1 MSFDPS
7 FEPGARRELGS
18 YVFTA
23 DSIVEFARQFD
34 PQRFHVDAE
43 AAKHSVFG
51 GLCASGWHT
60 ASVWMKLN
68 IAASAIETREALVEG
83 RAVPEFGPSPGFRNL
98 RWFKPVYAGDE
109 LFYARVV
116 RGTRPLNSRPG
127 WSILELT
134 CEARNAGGEL
144 VMSFD
149 SAALIK
155 FPTQDQDEVTR

>member
-7 FEPGARRELGS
+7 FEPGARRELGT

-23 DSIVEFARQFD
+23 ESIIEFARQFD

-43 AAKHSVFG
+43 AAKKSVFG

-68 IAASAIETREALVEG
+68 IAASKIETRKAIEEG

-109 LFYARVV
+109 LAYARIV
-116 RGTRPLNSRPG
+116 RGTRALNSRPG

-134 CEARNAGGEL
+134 CEARNKDGEL
-144 VMSFD
+144 VMNFD

-155 FPTQDQDEVTR
+155 FPEPDNAAS

>member
-43 AAKHSVFG
+43 AAKQSVFG

-60 ASVWMKLN
+60 ASIWMKLN
-68 IAASAIETREALVEG
+68 IASSAIETREALAAG

-98 RWFKPVYAGDE
+98 RWFKPVFAGDE

-134 CEARNAGGEL
+134 CEARNAAGEL

-155 FPTQDQDEVTR
+155 FPEQEQKPS

>member
-43 AAKHSVFG
+43 AAKQSVFG

-68 IAASAIETREALVEG
+68 IASSAIETRNALVEG

-134 CEARNAGGEL
+134 CEARNAAGEL

-155 FPTQDQDEVTR
+155 FPEQEQKPS

>member
-34 PQRFHVDAE
+34 PQRFHVDVE
-43 AAKHSVFG
+43 AAKQSVFG

-60 ASVWMKLN
+60 AAVWMKLN
-68 IAASAIETREALVEG
+68 IAASAVETDKAHAEG
-83 RAVPEFGPSPGFRNL
+83 RTVPEFGPSPGFRNL

-109 LFYARVV
+109 LFYARIV

-134 CEARNAGGEL
+134 SEARNEAGEL

-155 FPTQDQDEVTR
+155 FPATSQTAS

>member
-1 MSFDPS
+1 MTIDPAFDP
-7 FEPGARRELGS
+7 GTRNELGS

-23 DSIVEFARQFD
+23 DAIIDFARQFD

-43 AAKHSVFG
+43 AAKDSVFG

-60 ASVWMKLN
+60 AAIWMKLN
-68 IAASAIETREALVEG
+68 LASNTVADQLAESEERSL
-83 RAVPEFGPSPGFRNL
+83 PDYGPSPGFRNL
-98 RWFKPVYAGDE
+98 RWLKPVYAGDE
-109 LFYARVV
+109 IFYSRII
-116 RGTRPLNSRPG
+116 RGSRPLNSRPG

-134 CEARNAGGEL
+134 SEAHDSQGEL

-155 FPTQDQDEVTR
+155 FPEA

>member
-1 MSFDPS
+1 MTTDPD
-7 FEPGARRELGS
+7 FAPGKRRELGS

-23 DSIVEFARQFD
+23 DAIIDFARQFD
-34 PQRFHVDAE
+34 PQRFHIDAE
-43 AAKHSVFG
+43 AAKDSVFG

-68 IAASAIETREALVEG
+68 LASNAVEAKEALAAG
-83 RAVPEFGPSPGFRNL
+83 RALPEFGPSPGFRNL
-98 RWFKPVYAGDE
+98 RWFKPVFAGDE
-109 LFYARVV
+109 LFYSRTI

-134 CEARNAGGEL
+134 SEARDKNGEIAL
-144 VMSFD
+144 SFD

-155 FPTQDQDEVTR
+155 FPSTEDAD

>member
-23 DSIVEFARQFD
+23 ESIVEFAKQFD

-43 AAKHSVFG
+43 AARQSVFG

-60 ASVWMKLN
+60 ASAWMKLN
-68 IAASAIETREALVEG
+68 IATSAVETREALEAG

-98 RWFKPVYAGDE
+98 RWFKPVYADDE

-134 CEARNAGGEL
+134 CEARNKDGEL
-144 VMSFD
+144 MMSFD

-155 FPTQDQDEVTR
+155 FPESSPSE

>member
-1 MSFDPS
+1 MSIDPS
-7 FEPGARRELGS
+7 YEPGARQELGS

-23 DSIVEFARQFD
+23 DSIVEFASQFD

-43 AAKHSVFG
+43 AAKQSVFG

-60 ASVWMKLN
+60 AAVWMKLN
-68 IAASAIETREALVEG
+68 IAASAVETSKAHAEG
-83 RAVPEFGPSPGFRNL
+83 RIVPEFGPSPGFRNL

-109 LFYARVV
+109 LFYARIV

-134 CEARNAGGEL
+134 SEARNEAGEL

-155 FPTQDQDEVTR
+155 FPDASEST

>member
-1 MSFDPS
+1 MNPDLS
-7 FEPGARRELGS
+7 FEPGARRELGT

-23 DSIVEFARQFD
+23 EKIVEFARQFD

-43 AAKHSVFG
+43 AAKNSVFG

-68 IAASAIETREALVEG
+68 IAAGKEDMRKALAEG
-83 RAVPEFGPSPGFRNL
+83 RAIPEFGPSPGFRNL
-98 RWFKPVYAGDE
+98 RWFKPVFAGDE
-109 LFYARVV
+109 LAYSRTV
-116 RGTRPLNSRPG
+116 RGTRALNSRPG

-134 CEARNAGGEL
+134 CEARNKDDEV

-155 FPTQDQDEVTR
+155 FPEGHPAAP